1 MYLTLGQA
9 AKESG
14 KSKATISKYIKSG
27 KLSFVEK
34 TKDGFQI
41 DPSELFRV
49 FPKGKQLTGQSER
62 SQTPVNTK
70 VNSAENEEIKA
81 LKDTIAELRSDKED
95 YKNRLD
101 NAEQRIS
108 KLTDTISQQTL
119 LLTDMRQKP
128 PEKPVQLQK
137 GLFSIFSRR
146 KA

>member
-14 KSKATISKYIKSG
+14 KSKATISKYIKNG

-49 FPKGKQLTGQSER
+49 FPKGKQQTDQNER
-62 SQTPVNTK
+62 SQTPANTK
-70 VNSAENEEIKA
+70 INSAGSEEIKA
-81 LKDTIAELRSDKED
+81 LKETIAELRSDKED

-119 LLTDMRQKP
+119 LLTDMRHKS
-128 PEKPVQLQK
+128 PEKAVERHRMFF
-137 GLFSIFSRR
+137 GIFSRQPT
-146 KA
+146 